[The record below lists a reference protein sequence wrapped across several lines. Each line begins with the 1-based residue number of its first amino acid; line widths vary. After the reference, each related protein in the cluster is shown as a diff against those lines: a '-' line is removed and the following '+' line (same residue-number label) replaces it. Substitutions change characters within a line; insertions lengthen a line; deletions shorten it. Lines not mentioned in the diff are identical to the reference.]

1 VRRSLPSAV
10 TDQILSSS
18 HAHFIL
24 ADVIFPELE
33 RSAFAAPLVR
43 RLGPPPPDATNLAA
57 DCLWQLGKLKPSH
70 ANRKMKYDFPVDKKI
85 GRIMG
90 PLAGFRIVELAG
102 IGPGP
107 MAAMLFADLGAS
119 VIRLDRMI
127 PGGLGVDMPARF
139 DLIARGRPCVAID
152 LKHPDGLALAADL
165 IDKAD
170 ALIEGFRPGTME
182 RLGLGPQVVLAR
194 NPRLVYGR
202 VTGWGQSGPL
212 AQAAGHD
219 LNYLALTGAL
229 AAIGRAG
236 SKPTPPLNL
245 VADFGGGALYL
256 AFGMACAM
264 IEAQRSGKGQVV
276 DAAMTEGAASLMT
289 SFYGLH
295 AAGLH
300 RLERGTNLL
309 DSGSAIYDVYEC
321 ADGRFVAIAPIE
333 LKFRKV
339 LFDLLGLPYTTDQGE
354 APRDELAS
362 LFKTRTRDEWCSLL
376 EGTDACFA
384 PVLTMA
390 EAPHHPHNVA
400 RGSFVE
406 IDGVVQ
412 PAPAPRFSR
421 TPPGPPTPPQA
432 RGEGSR
438 SALTGW
444 GIAAER
450 IDALFAAGVLGGPQ
464 AQQGPAD

>member
-1 VRRSLPSAV
+1 
-10 TDQILSSS
+10 
-18 HAHFIL
+18 
-24 ADVIFPELE
+24 
-33 RSAFAAPLVR
+33 
-43 RLGPPPPDATNLAA
+43 
-57 DCLWQLGKLKPSH
+57 
-70 ANRKMKYDFPVDKKI
+70 
-85 GRIMG
+85 
-90 PLAGFRIVELAG
+90 
-102 IGPGP
+102 
-107 MAAMLFADLGAS
+107 MLFADLGAS
-119 VIRLDRMI
+119 IIRLDRLT
-127 PGGLGVDMPARF
+127 PSGLGIDKPARF
-139 DLIARGRPCVAID
+139 DLIARSRPSVAVD

-165 IDKAD
+165 IGEAD

-182 RLGLGPQVVLAR
+182 RLGLGPEAALAR

-202 VTGWGQSGPL
+202 ITGWGQSGPL

-264 IEAQRSGKGQVV
+264 VEAQRSGKGQVV

-300 RLERGTNLL
+300 ALERGTNLL
-309 DSGSAIYDVYEC
+309 DSGSAIYETYEC
-321 ADGRFVAIAPIE
+321 ADGRFVSIAPIE

-339 LFDLLGLPYTTDQGE
+339 LFELLGLPPTNDDGV
-354 APRDELAS
+354 ELRGKLER

-400 RGSFVE
+400 RGAF
-406 IDGVVQ
+406 IDIDNVLQ

-421 TPPGPPTPPQA
+421 TPSGRPTPPHA
-432 RGEGSR
+432 SGEGSR
-438 SALTGW
+438 SALADW
-444 GIAAER
+444 GIAEER
-450 IDALFAAGVLGGPQ
+450 VDALFACGAL
-464 AQQGPAD
+464 ARE

>member
-1 VRRSLPSAV
+1 
-10 TDQILSSS
+10 
-18 HAHFIL
+18 
-24 ADVIFPELE
+24 
-33 RSAFAAPLVR
+33 
-43 RLGPPPPDATNLAA
+43 
-57 DCLWQLGKLKPSH
+57 
-70 ANRKMKYDFPVDKKI
+70 
-85 GRIMG
+85 MG
-90 PLAGFRIVELAG
+90 PLQGFRIIEFAG

-119 VIRLDRMI
+119 VIRVDRLT
-127 PGGLGVDMPARF
+127 PSGLGIGIPTRFELLARS
-139 DLIARGRPCVAID
+139 RPSVALD
-152 LKHPDGLALAADL
+152 LKHPDGLAVTFDL
-165 IDKAD
+165 IAKAD

-182 RLGLGPQVVLAR
+182 RLGLGPEPALAR

-202 VTGWGQSGPL
+202 MTGWGQSGPL

-219 LNYLALTGAL
+219 LNYLALIGAL
-229 AAIGRAG
+229 HAIGRAG

-264 IEAQRSGKGQVV
+264 IEAQRFGKGQVV

-289 SFYGLH
+289 MFYGLH

-309 DSGSAIYDVYEC
+309 DSGSAIYETYEC
-321 ADGRFVAIAPIE
+321 ADGSFVAIAALE

-339 LFDLLGLPYTTDQGE
+339 LFEHLGLPYTTDDG
-354 APRDELAS
+354 PELRGK
-362 LFKTRTRDEWCSLL
+362 LEKVFRTRTRDEWCALL

-390 EAPHHPHNVA
+390 EAPRHPHNAA
-400 RGSFVE
+400 RVSFVE

-421 TPPGPPTPPQA
+421 TPADRPTPPQA
-432 RGEGSR
+432 LGAGSR
-438 SALTGW
+438 TALADW
-444 GIAAER
+444 GIPPER
-450 IDALFAAGVLGGPQ
+450 IDTLFAGGVLGEPEIQ
-464 AQQGPAD
+464 SVPAE